1 MLLTKCEVNMAGY
14 WPRAFFAFLRTDTKS
29 RSIKRP
35 PNRGYYPAI
44 LTEQRIYYLEKSFD
58 SLRIKNDM
66 FISRDGKESHLE
78 SLACFSTLI
87 VFYRFTLPPTLSKN
101 YELFFKFAPMNF
113 LSCTGSQ
120 RYISS
125 GHDGLILI
133 ARLADQNIGFA
144 SYWQRVLSVI

>member
-1 MLLTKCEVNMAGY
+1 
-14 WPRAFFAFLRTDTKS
+14 
-29 RSIKRP
+29 
-35 PNRGYYPAI
+35 
-44 LTEQRIYYLEKSFD
+44 
-58 SLRIKNDM
+58 M

-78 SLACFSTLI
+78 SLACFSALI

-101 YELFFKFAPMNF
+101 YELFFKFAPRNF

-133 ARLADQNIGFA
+133 ARLANQNFILTKGTVSDIIKK
-144 SYWQRVLSVI
+144 SYFKRLEKSPFD